1 MTEAEF
7 GVIGCVLI
15 DNDVLNS
22 IWRTLKP
29 EMFSSDFAQD
39 TYKEMLAMYDR
50 NESIDPMSL
59 SMALEN
65 HKYTQEQISEL
76 MKSCITGTIT
86 STMVKSYA
94 DAVAKEYKSRTVRDM
109 YQKSSLKPCDIDDTI
124 SDLLT
129 RLEHLQ
135 EGKEVKLKPIKQISV
150 ENKDKYFNES
160 VGEGGI
166 KIGLSQLDDALGD
179 LERGDVTVIAARPAV
194 GKSALTTQIIGNM
207 AKRGLKVAY
216 FNLEMSDKQ
225 VYERFISRLAEIG
238 LTRIRRAKAFLG
250 DEQEKFNQANEE
262 MSDYQLWIASGTV
275 SPREIKSECRHQNFD
290 VIVVDYLQLLM
301 PDNRYSGRNEEVAS
315 ISRGLKSVARDLNTH
330 VIALSQ
336 ITRASESRDT
346 KEPTMAELRES
357 GAIEQDASNIIML
370 WNLSDNDKGAK
381 GVKIEKNRQ
390 GMTMREAMEF
400 DGDHMKFV
408 EIEKPFDDVVA
419 EIKKKERGDG
429 FKPYNGDCPF

>member
-15 DNDVLNS
+15 DNDVLNG

-29 EMFSSDFAQD
+29 EMFSSEFAQD

-59 SMALEN
+59 SMALES

-76 MKSCITGTIT
+76 MKTCITGTIT
-86 STMVKSYA
+86 SAVIKSYT
-94 DAVAKEYKSRTVRDM
+94 DAVVKEYKARTVKDM
-109 YQKSSLKPCDIDDTI
+109 FQRASLKPCDIDDTI
-124 SDLLT
+124 CDLLT
-129 RLEHLQ
+129 KLEHLQ
-135 EGKEVKLKPIKQISV
+135 EGKEVKLKPIKEIV
-150 ENKDKYFNES
+150 GENKDKYFNES

-166 KIGLSQLDDALGD
+166 KIGLAQLDDALGE
-179 LERGDVTVIAARPAV
+179 LERGDVTVVAARPAV
-194 GKSALTTQIIGNM
+194 GKSALTTQIIENM

-225 VYERFISRLAEIG
+225 VYERFVSRLAEIG

-250 DEQEKFNQANEE
+250 DEEEKFYRANEE
-262 MSDYQLWIASGTV
+262 MSDYQVWIASGTV
-275 SPREIKSECRHQNFD
+275 SPREIKAECRHQDFD

-301 PDNRYSGRNEEVAS
+301 PDSRYSGRNEEVAS

-370 WNLSDNDKGAK
+370 WNMSEDKEVKGAK
-381 GVKIEKNRQ
+381 VEKNRQ

-408 EIEKPFDDVVA
+408 EISKPFDDVVA

-429 FKPYNGDCPF
+429 FKSYDGDCPF

>member
-15 DNDVLNS
+15 DNDVLNG

-29 EMFSSDFAQD
+29 EMFSSEFAQD

-59 SMALEN
+59 SMALES

-76 MKSCITGTIT
+76 MKTCITGTIT
-86 STMVKSYA
+86 SAVIKSYT
-94 DAVAKEYKSRTVRDM
+94 DAVVKEYKARTVKDM
-109 YQKSSLKPCDIDDTI
+109 FQRASLKPCDIDDTI
-124 SDLLT
+124 CDLLT

-135 EGKEVKLKPIKQISV
+135 EGKEVKLKPIKQIAV
-150 ENKDKYFNES
+150 ENRDKYFNES

-166 KIGLSQLDDALGD
+166 KIGLAQLDDALGE
-179 LERGDVTVIAARPAV
+179 LERGDVTVVAARPAV

-225 VYERFISRLAEIG
+225 VYERFVSRLAEIG

-250 DEQEKFNQANEE
+250 DEEEKFYRANEE
-262 MSDYQLWIASGTV
+262 MSDYQVWIASGTV
-275 SPREIKSECRHQNFD
+275 SPREIKAECRHQDFD
-290 VIVVDYLQLLM
+290 VIVVDYLQLLI
-301 PDNRYSGRNEEVAS
+301 PDSRYSGRNEEVAS

-370 WNLSDNDKGAK
+370 WNMSEDKEVKGAK
-381 GVKIEKNRQ
+381 VEKNRQ

-408 EIEKPFDDVVA
+408 EISKPFDDVVA

-429 FKPYNGDCPF
+429 FKSYDGDCPF

>member
-15 DNDVLNS
+15 DNDVLNG

-29 EMFSSDFAQD
+29 EMFSSEFAQD

-50 NESIDPMSL
+50 NESIDPISL
-59 SMALEN
+59 SMALES

-76 MKSCITGTIT
+76 MKTCITGTIT
-86 STMVKSYA
+86 SAVIKSYT
-94 DAVAKEYKSRTVRDM
+94 DAVVKEYKARTVKDM
-109 YQKSSLKPCDIDDTI
+109 FQRASLKPCDIDDTI
-124 SDLLT
+124 CDLLT

-135 EGKEVKLKPIKQISV
+135 EGKEVKLKPIKQIAV
-150 ENKDKYFNES
+150 ENRDKYFNES

-166 KIGLSQLDDALGD
+166 KIGLAQLDDALGE
-179 LERGDVTVIAARPAV
+179 LERGDVTVVAARPAV

-216 FNLEMSDKQ
+216 FNLEMNDKQ

-250 DEQEKFNQANEE
+250 DEEEKFNQANEE
-262 MSDYQLWIASGTV
+262 MSDYQLWVASGTV
-275 SPREIKSECRHQNFD
+275 SPRDIKAECRHQDFD
-290 VIVVDYLQLLM
+290 VIVVDYLQLLT
-301 PDNRYSGRNEEVAS
+301 PDSQGRGRSEEVGS
-315 ISRGLKSVARDLNTH
+315 ISRALKVIAGDLKTH

-336 ITRASESRDT
+336 INRLSESKDT

-370 WNLSDNDKGAK
+370 WNMSEDKEVKGAK
-381 GVKIEKNRQ
+381 VEKNRQ
-390 GMTMREAMEF
+390 GVTMREAMEF

-408 EIEKPFDDVVA
+408 EISKPFADVVA

-429 FKPYNGDCPF
+429 FKSYDGDCPF

>member
-76 MKSCITGTIT
+76 MKSCISGTIT
-86 STMVKSYA
+86 SAMIKSYA
-94 DAVAKEYKSRTVRDM
+94 NAVVKEYKARMVREM

-124 SDLLT
+124 GDLLT

-135 EGKEVKLKPIKQISV
+135 ENKEVRMKSLKQIV
-150 ENKDKYFNES
+150 EEKKGNYFNEN
-160 VGEGGI
+160 VGEGGVRL
-166 KIGLSQLDDALGD
+166 GFAQLDDSVGKLENGD
-179 LERGDVTVIAARPAV
+179 ITIIAARPGV
-194 GKSALTTQIIGNM
+194 GKSAIVTQILGDM
-207 AKRGLKVAY
+207 GKRGLKVAY
-216 FNLEMSDKQ
+216 FNLEMSDDQ
-225 VYERFISRLAEIG
+225 VYERFVSRIAEIG
-238 LTRIRRAKAFLG
+238 LTRIKRAKAFLG
-250 DEQEKFNQANEE
+250 DEEERFDRANEE
-262 MSDYQLWIASGTV
+262 MSDYQVGITIGPIC
-275 SPREIKSECRHQNFD
+275 PRDIKSECRHQGYD
-290 VIVVDYLQLLM
+290 VIVVDYLQLLT
-301 PDNRYSGRNEEVAS
+301 PDSRCGSRNEEVSA
-315 ISRGLKSVARDLNTH
+315 ISRSLKALAGELKVP

-336 ITRASESRDT
+336 LNRASEGKET
-346 KEPTMAELRES
+346 KEPTMSELRES
-357 GAIEQDASNIIML
+357 GALEQDASTIIML
-370 WNLSDNDKGAK
+370 WNISKDESFKGAK
-381 GVKIEKNRQ
+381 VEKNRQ
-390 GMTMREAMEF
+390 GKKMREAMEF

-408 EIEKPFDDVVA
+408 EISKPFDDVVA

-429 FKPYNGDCPF
+429 FKTYDGDCPF

>member
-1 MTEAEF
+1 M
-7 GVIGCVLI
+7 I
-15 DNDVLNS
+15 
-22 IWRTLKP
+22 
-29 EMFSSDFAQD
+29 
-39 TYKEMLAMYDR
+39 
-50 NESIDPMSL
+50 
-59 SMALEN
+59 
-65 HKYTQEQISEL
+65 
-76 MKSCITGTIT
+76 
-86 STMVKSYA
+86 
-94 DAVAKEYKSRTVRDM
+94 
-109 YQKSSLKPCDIDDTI
+109 
-124 SDLLT
+124 
-129 RLEHLQ
+129 
-135 EGKEVKLKPIKQISV
+135 
-150 ENKDKYFNES
+150 
-160 VGEGGI
+160 
-166 KIGLSQLDDALGD
+166 
-179 LERGDVTVIAARPAV
+179 
-194 GKSALTTQIIGNM
+194 
-207 AKRGLKVAY
+207 
-216 FNLEMSDKQ
+216 DKQ

-262 MSDYQLWIASGTV
+262 MSNYQLWVASGTV

-370 WNLSDNDKGAK
+370 WNLSDDKAIK
-381 GVKIEKNRQ
+381 GTKVEKNRQ

-408 EIEKPFDDVVA
+408 EIGKPFDDVVA

-429 FKPYNGDCPF
+429 FKSYDGDCPF

>member
-15 DNDVLNS
+15 DNDVLNN

-65 HKYTQEQISEL
+65 HKYAQEQISEL

-86 STMVKSYA
+86 SAMIKSYA
-94 DAVAKEYKSRTVRDM
+94 NAVVKEYKARMVREM

-124 SDLLT
+124 GDLLT

-135 EGKEVKLKPIKQISV
+135 EGKEVKLRPIKQIAA

-166 KIGLSQLDDALGD
+166 RIGLSQLDDALGD

-207 AKRGLKVAY
+207 AKKGLKVAY
-216 FNLEMSDKQ
+216 FNLEMNDKQ

-238 LTRIRRAKAFLG
+238 LTRVRRAKAFLG
-250 DEQEKFNQANEE
+250 DEQEKFNEANEE
-262 MSDYQLWIASGTV
+262 MSDYQLWVASGTV
-275 SPREIKSECRHQNFD
+275 SPRDIKAECRHQDFD
-290 VIVVDYLQLLM
+290 VIVVDYLQLLT
-301 PDNRYSGRNEEVAS
+301 PDSQGRGRSEEVGA
-315 ISRGLKSVARDLNTH
+315 ISRALKAIAGDLKTH

-336 ITRASESRDT
+336 INRLSESKDT

-370 WNLSDNDKGAK
+370 WNLSSNDKGAK
-381 GVKIEKNRQ
+381 GAKIEKNRQ
-390 GMTMREAMEF
+390 GITMREAMEF

-408 EIEKPFDDVVA
+408 EISKPFDDVVA

-429 FKPYNGDCPF
+429 FKPYNGNCPF

>member
-15 DNDVLNS
+15 DNDVLNG

-29 EMFSSDFAQD
+29 EMFSSEFAQD
-39 TYKEMLAMYDR
+39 AYKEMLAMYDR

-59 SMALEN
+59 SMVLES
-65 HKYTQEQISEL
+65 HKYTQEQISGL
-76 MKSCITGTIT
+76 MKSCITETIT
-86 STMVKSYA
+86 STMIKSYA
-94 DAVAKEYKSRTVRDM
+94 DAVVKEYKARTVKDM
-109 YQKSSLKPCDIDDTI
+109 FQRASLKPCDIDDTI

-135 EGKEVKLKPIKQISV
+135 EGKEVKLRPIKQIAA

-166 KIGLSQLDDALGD
+166 KIGLAQLDDALGE
-179 LERGDVTVIAARPAV
+179 LERGDVTVVAARPAV

-216 FNLEMSDKQ
+216 FNLEMNDKQ

-238 LTRIRRAKAFLG
+238 LTRVRRAKAFLG

-262 MSDYQLWIASGTV
+262 MSDYQLWVASGTV
-275 SPREIKSECRHQNFD
+275 SPREIKSECRHQDFD
-290 VIVVDYLQLLM
+290 VIVVDYLQLLT
-301 PDNRYSGRNEEVAS
+301 PDSQGRGRSEEVGA
-315 ISRGLKSVARDLNTH
+315 ISRALKAIAGDLKTH

-336 ITRASESRDT
+336 INRLSESKDT

-370 WNLSDNDKGAK
+370 WNMSEDKEVKGAK
-381 GVKIEKNRQ
+381 VEKNRQ
-390 GMTMREAMEF
+390 GVTMREAMEF

-408 EIEKPFDDVVA
+408 EVDKPFDDVVA

-429 FKPYNGDCPF
+429 FKAYSGTAPF

>member
-15 DNDVLNS
+15 DNDVLNG

-29 EMFSSDFAQD
+29 EMFSSEFAQD

-59 SMALEN
+59 SMALES

-76 MKSCITGTIT
+76 MKTCITGTIT
-86 STMVKSYA
+86 SAVIKSYT
-94 DAVAKEYKSRTVRDM
+94 DAVVKEYKARTVKDM
-109 YQKSSLKPCDIDDTI
+109 FQRASLKPCDIDDTI
-124 SDLLT
+124 CDLFT

-135 EGKEVKLKPIKQISV
+135 EGKEVKLKPIKQIAV
-150 ENKDKYFNES
+150 ENRDKYFNES

-166 KIGLSQLDDALGD
+166 KIGLAQLDDALGE
-179 LERGDVTVIAARPAV
+179 LERGDVTVVAARPAV

-225 VYERFISRLAEIG
+225 VYERFVSRLAEIG

-250 DEQEKFNQANEE
+250 DEEEKFYRANEE
-262 MSDYQLWIASGTV
+262 MSDYQVWIASGTV
-275 SPREIKSECRHQNFD
+275 SPREIKAECRHQDFD

-301 PDNRYSGRNEEVAS
+301 PDSRYSGRNEEVAS
-315 ISRGLKSVARDLNTH
+315 ISRGLKSVARDLNAH

-370 WNLSDNDKGAK
+370 WNMSEDKEVKGAK
-381 GVKIEKNRQ
+381 VEKNRQ

-408 EIEKPFDDVVA
+408 EISKPFDDVVA

-429 FKPYNGDCPF
+429 FKSYDGDCPF

>member
-1 MTEAEF
+1 MGKLIGEGITFDDVLLVPAFSEVIANDVDTRTRLTNKIQLNIPLMSASMDTVTEHRMAIAMARQGGIGIIHKNMSIEEQAEEVDKVKRSEN
-7 GVIGCVLI
+7 GVITDPFSLSPEHTIQDADDLMAKYRISGVPITEGTKLVGIITNRDLKFETDYSKKIKESMTSEGLVTAKEGITLEEAKQILGRARKEKLPIVDDDFNLKGLI
-15 DNDVLNS
+15 TIKDIEKQIKYPNAAKDDQGRLLCGAGVGITADVL
-22 IWRTLKP
+22 
-29 EMFSSDFAQD
+29 
-39 TYKEMLAMYDR
+39 DR
-50 NESIDPMSL
+50 VQ
-59 SMALEN
+59 AL
-65 HKYTQEQISEL
+65 
-76 MKSCITGTIT
+76 
-86 STMVKSYA
+86 V
-94 DAVAKEYKSRTVRDM
+94 DAHV
-109 YQKSSLKPCDIDDTI
+109 
-124 SDLLT
+124 
-129 RLEHLQ
+129 
-135 EGKEVKLKPIKQISV
+135 
-150 ENKDKYFNES
+150 
-160 VGEGGI
+160 
-166 KIGLSQLDDALGD
+166 
-179 LERGDVTVIAARPAV
+179 
-194 GKSALTTQIIGNM
+194 
-207 AKRGLKVAY
+207 
-216 FNLEMSDKQ
+216 
-225 VYERFISRLAEIG
+225 
-238 LTRIRRAKAFLG
+238 
-250 DEQEKFNQANEE
+250 
-262 MSDYQLWIASGTV
+262 
-275 SPREIKSECRHQNFD
+275 D

-381 GVKIEKNRQ
+381 GAKIEKNRQ

>member
-7 GVIGCVLI
+7 GVIGCALI
-15 DNDVLNS
+15 DNDVLNG

-29 EMFSSDFAQD
+29 EMFSSEFAQD
-39 TYKEMLAMYDR
+39 AYKEMLAMYDR

-59 SMALEN
+59 SMVLES
-65 HKYTQEQISEL
+65 HKYTQEQISGL
-76 MKSCITGTIT
+76 MKSCITETIT
-86 STMVKSYA
+86 STMIKSYA
-94 DAVAKEYKSRTVRDM
+94 DAVVKEYKARTVKDM
-109 YQKSSLKPCDIDDTI
+109 FQRASLKPCDIDDTI
-124 SDLLT
+124 GDLLT

-135 EGKEVKLKPIKQISV
+135 EGKEVKLRPIKQIAA

-166 KIGLSQLDDALGD
+166 KIGLAQLDDALGE
-179 LERGDVTVIAARPAV
+179 LERGDVTVVAARPAV

-216 FNLEMSDKQ
+216 FNLEMNDKQ

-250 DEQEKFNQANEE
+250 DEEEKFNQANEE
-262 MSDYQLWIASGTV
+262 MSDYQLWVASGTV
-275 SPREIKSECRHQNFD
+275 SPRDIKAECRHQDFD
-290 VIVVDYLQLLM
+290 VIVVDYLQLLT
-301 PDNRYSGRNEEVAS
+301 PDSQGRGRSEEVGS
-315 ISRGLKSVARDLNTH
+315 ISRALKVIAGDLKTH

-336 ITRASESRDT
+336 INRLSESKDT

-370 WNLSDNDKGAK
+370 WNMSEDKEVKGAK
-381 GVKIEKNRQ
+381 VEKNRQ
-390 GMTMREAMEF
+390 GVTMREAMEF

-408 EIEKPFDDVVA
+408 EISKPFADVVA

-429 FKPYNGDCPF
+429 FKSYDGDCPF

>member
-15 DNDVLNS
+15 DNDVLNG

-29 EMFSSDFAQD
+29 EMFSSEFAQD

-59 SMALEN
+59 SMVLES
-65 HKYTQEQISEL
+65 HKYTQEQISGL
-76 MKSCITGTIT
+76 MKSCIAETIT
-86 STMVKSYA
+86 SSMIKSYA
-94 DAVAKEYKSRTVRDM
+94 DAVVKEYKARTVKDM
-109 YQKSSLKPCDIDDTI
+109 FQRASLKPCDIDDTI
-124 SDLLT
+124 GDLLT

-135 EGKEVKLKPIKQISV
+135 EGKEVKLRPIKQIAA

-166 KIGLSQLDDALGD
+166 KIGLAQLDDALGE

-216 FNLEMSDKQ
+216 FNLEMNDKQ

-250 DEQEKFNQANEE
+250 DEEEKFNQANEE
-262 MSDYQLWIASGTV
+262 MSDYQLWVASGTV
-275 SPREIKSECRHQNFD
+275 SPRDIKAECRHQDFD
-290 VIVVDYLQLLM
+290 VIVVDYLQLLT
-301 PDNRYSGRNEEVAS
+301 PDNQGRGRSEEVGS
-315 ISRGLKSVARDLNTH
+315 ISRALKVIAGDLKTH

-336 ITRASESRDT
+336 INRLSESKDT

-370 WNLSDNDKGAK
+370 WNMSEDKEVKGAK
-381 GVKIEKNRQ
+381 VEKNRQ
-390 GMTMREAMEF
+390 GVTMREAMEF

-429 FKPYNGDCPF
+429 FKPYDGDCPF

>member
-15 DNDVLNS
+15 DNDVLNG

-29 EMFSSDFAQD
+29 EMFSSEFAQD
-39 TYKEMLAMYDR
+39 VYKEMLAMYDR

-59 SMALEN
+59 SMVLES
-65 HKYTQEQISEL
+65 HKYTQEQISGL
-76 MKSCITGTIT
+76 MKSCITETIT
-86 STMVKSYA
+86 STMIKSYA
-94 DAVAKEYKSRTVRDM
+94 DAVVKEYKARTVKDM
-109 YQKSSLKPCDIDDTI
+109 FQRASLKPCDIDDTI
-124 SDLLT
+124 GDLLT
-129 RLEHLQ
+129 KLEHLQ
-135 EGKEVKLKPIKQISV
+135 EGKEVRLRPIKQIAA

-166 KIGLSQLDDALGD
+166 KIGLAQLDDALGE

-216 FNLEMSDKQ
+216 FNLEMNDKQ

-250 DEQEKFNQANEE
+250 DEEKKFDQANEE
-262 MSDYQLWIASGTV
+262 IYGYQVDIATGPI
-275 SPREIKSECRHQNFD
+275 SPRGIKAECRHQGYD
-290 VIVVDYLQLLM
+290 VIVVDYLQLLT
-301 PDNRYSGRNEEVAS
+301 PDSQGRGRSEEVGA
-315 ISRGLKSVARDLNTH
+315 ISRALKAIAGDLKTH

-336 ITRASESRDT
+336 INRLSESKDT
-346 KEPTMAELRES
+346 KEPAMAELRES

-370 WNLSDNDKGAK
+370 WNMSDDKEVKGAK
-381 GVKIEKNRQ
+381 VEKNRQ
-390 GMTMREAMEF
+390 GVTMREAMEF

-408 EIEKPFDDVVA
+408 EVDKPFDDVVA

-429 FKPYNGDCPF
+429 FKAYSGTAPF

>member
-7 GVIGCVLI
+7 GVIGCVL
-15 DNDVLNS
+15 NG

-29 EMFSSDFAQD
+29 EMFSSEFAQD

-59 SMALEN
+59 SMVLES
-65 HKYTQEQISEL
+65 HKYTQEQISGL
-76 MKSCITGTIT
+76 MKSCITETIT
-86 STMVKSYA
+86 STMIKSYA
-94 DAVAKEYKSRTVRDM
+94 DAVVKEYKARTVKDM
-109 YQKSSLKPCDIDDTI
+109 FQRASLKPCDIDDTI
-124 SDLLT
+124 GDLLT

-135 EGKEVKLKPIKQISV
+135 EGKEVKLKPIKEIV
-150 ENKDKYFNES
+150 GENKDKYFNES

-166 KIGLSQLDDALGD
+166 RIGLSQLDDALGE

-216 FNLEMSDKQ
+216 FNLEMNDKQ

-250 DEQEKFNQANEE
+250 DEEEKFNQANEE
-262 MSDYQLWIASGTV
+262 MSDYQLWVASGTV
-275 SPREIKSECRHQNFD
+275 SPRDIKAECRHQDFD
-290 VIVVDYLQLLM
+290 VIVVDYLQLLT
-301 PDNRYSGRNEEVAS
+301 PDSQGRGRSEEVGS
-315 ISRGLKSVARDLNTH
+315 ISRALKVIAGDLKTH

-336 ITRASESRDT
+336 INRLSESKDT

-370 WNLSDNDKGAK
+370 WNMSEDKEVKGAK
-381 GVKIEKNRQ
+381 VEKNRQ
-390 GMTMREAMEF
+390 GVTMREAMEF

-429 FKPYNGDCPF
+429 FKPYDGDCPF

>member
-15 DNDVLNS
+15 DNDVLNG

-29 EMFSSDFAQD
+29 EMFSSEFAQD
-39 TYKEMLAMYDR
+39 AYKEMLAMYDR

-59 SMALEN
+59 SMVLES
-65 HKYTQEQISEL
+65 HKYTQEQISGL
-76 MKSCITGTIT
+76 MKSCITETIT
-86 STMVKSYA
+86 SAMIKSYA
-94 DAVAKEYKSRTVRDM
+94 DAVVKEYKARTVKDM
-109 YQKSSLKPCDIDDTI
+109 FQRASLKPCDIDDTI
-124 SDLLT
+124 CDLLT

-135 EGKEVKLKPIKQISV
+135 EGKEVKLKPIKQIAV
-150 ENKDKYFNES
+150 ENRDKYFNES

-166 KIGLSQLDDALGD
+166 KIGLAQLDDALGE
-179 LERGDVTVIAARPAV
+179 LERGDVTVVAARPAV

-225 VYERFISRLAEIG
+225 VYERFVSRLAEIG

-250 DEQEKFNQANEE
+250 DEEEKFYRANEE
-262 MSDYQLWIASGTV
+262 MSDYQVWIASGTV
-275 SPREIKSECRHQNFD
+275 SPREIKAECRHQDFD

-301 PDNRYSGRNEEVAS
+301 PDSRYSGRNEEVAS

-370 WNLSDNDKGAK
+370 WNMSEDKEVKGAK
-381 GVKIEKNRQ
+381 VEKNRQ

-408 EIEKPFDDVVA
+408 EISKPFDDVVA

-429 FKPYNGDCPF
+429 FKSYDGDCPF

>member
-15 DNDVLNS
+15 DNDVLNN

-50 NESIDPMSL
+50 DESIDPMSL

-94 DAVAKEYKSRTVRDM
+94 DAKEYKVRTVRDM

-207 AKRGLKVAY
+207 AKKGLKVAY

-262 MSDYQLWIASGTV
+262 MSNYQLWVASGTV

-301 PDNRYSGRNEEVAS
+301 PDNKSFRKQRHKRTYHGRVERIRSNRTGCVKHNYAVE
-315 ISRGLKSVARDLNTH
+315 SV
-330 VIALSQ
+330 
-336 ITRASESRDT
+336 
-346 KEPTMAELRES
+346 
-357 GAIEQDASNIIML
+357 
-370 WNLSDNDKGAK
+370 
-381 GVKIEKNRQ
+381 RQ
-390 GMTMREAMEF
+390 
-400 DGDHMKFV
+400 
-408 EIEKPFDDVVA
+408 
-419 EIKKKERGDG
+419 
-429 FKPYNGDCPF
+429 

>member
-1 MTEAEF
+1 
-7 GVIGCVLI
+7 
-15 DNDVLNS
+15 
-22 IWRTLKP
+22 
-29 EMFSSDFAQD
+29 
-39 TYKEMLAMYDR
+39 
-50 NESIDPMSL
+50 
-59 SMALEN
+59 
-65 HKYTQEQISEL
+65 
-76 MKSCITGTIT
+76 
-86 STMVKSYA
+86 
-94 DAVAKEYKSRTVRDM
+94 
-109 YQKSSLKPCDIDDTI
+109 
-124 SDLLT
+124 
-129 RLEHLQ
+129 
-135 EGKEVKLKPIKQISV
+135 
-150 ENKDKYFNES
+150 
-160 VGEGGI
+160 
-166 KIGLSQLDDALGD
+166 
-179 LERGDVTVIAARPAV
+179 
-194 GKSALTTQIIGNM
+194 M
-207 AKRGLKVAY
+207 AKKGLKIAY

-275 SPREIKSECRHQNFD
+275 SPREIKSECRHQSFD

-381 GVKIEKNRQ
+381 GVKSRR
-390 GMTMREAMEF
+390 TDRE
-400 DGDHMKFV
+400 
-408 EIEKPFDDVVA
+408 
-419 EIKKKERGDG
+419 
-429 FKPYNGDCPF
+429 

>member
-1 MTEAEF
+1 
-7 GVIGCVLI
+7 
-15 DNDVLNS
+15 
-22 IWRTLKP
+22 
-29 EMFSSDFAQD
+29 
-39 TYKEMLAMYDR
+39 
-50 NESIDPMSL
+50 
-59 SMALEN
+59 
-65 HKYTQEQISEL
+65 
-76 MKSCITGTIT
+76 
-86 STMVKSYA
+86 
-94 DAVAKEYKSRTVRDM
+94 
-109 YQKSSLKPCDIDDTI
+109 
-124 SDLLT
+124 
-129 RLEHLQ
+129 
-135 EGKEVKLKPIKQISV
+135 
-150 ENKDKYFNES
+150 
-160 VGEGGI
+160 
-166 KIGLSQLDDALGD
+166 
-179 LERGDVTVIAARPAV
+179 
-194 GKSALTTQIIGNM
+194 M
-207 AKRGLKVAY
+207 AKKGLKVAY

-225 VYERFISRLAEIG
+225 VYERFVSRLAEIG

-262 MSDYQLWIASGTV
+262 MSDYQLWVASGTV

-408 EIEKPFDDVVA
+408 EISKPFDDVVA

-429 FKPYNGDCPF
+429 FKSYDGNCPF

>member
-59 SMALEN
+59 SMVLEN

-76 MKSCITGTIT
+76 MKSCITETIT
-86 STMVKSYA
+86 STMIKSYA
-94 DAVAKEYKSRTVRDM
+94 DAVVKEYKVRMVREM

-124 SDLLT
+124 GDLLT

-135 EGKEVKLKPIKQISV
+135 EGKEVKLRPIKQIAA

-166 KIGLSQLDDALGD
+166 KIGLAQLDDALGE

-216 FNLEMSDKQ
+216 FNLEMNDKQ

-250 DEQEKFNQANEE
+250 DEEEKFNQANEE
-262 MSDYQLWIASGTV
+262 MSDYQLWVASGTV
-275 SPREIKSECRHQNFD
+275 SPRDIKAECRHQDFD
-290 VIVVDYLQLLM
+290 VIVVDYLQLLT
-301 PDNRYSGRNEEVAS
+301 PDSQGRGRSEEVGS
-315 ISRGLKSVARDLNTH
+315 ISRALKVIAGDLKTH

-336 ITRASESRDT
+336 INRLSESKDT

-370 WNLSDNDKGAK
+370 WNMSEDKEVKGAK
-381 GVKIEKNRQ
+381 VEKNRQ
-390 GMTMREAMEF
+390 GVTMREAMEF

-408 EIEKPFDDVVA
+408 EIEKPFDDVIA

-429 FKPYNGDCPF
+429 FKPYDGDCPF

>member
-15 DNDVLNS
+15 DNDVLNG

-29 EMFSSDFAQD
+29 EMFSSEFAQD
-39 TYKEMLAMYDR
+39 AYKEMLAMYDR

-59 SMALEN
+59 SMVLES
-65 HKYTQEQISEL
+65 HKYTQEQISGL
-76 MKSCITGTIT
+76 MKSCITETIT
-86 STMVKSYA
+86 STMIKSYA
-94 DAVAKEYKSRTVRDM
+94 DAVVKEYKARTVKDM
-109 YQKSSLKPCDIDDTI
+109 FQRASLKPCDIDDTI
-124 SDLLT
+124 GDLLT

-135 EGKEVKLKPIKQISV
+135 EGKEVKLRPIKQIAA

-166 KIGLSQLDDALGD
+166 KIGLAQLDDALGE
-179 LERGDVTVIAARPAV
+179 LERGDVTVVAARPAV

-216 FNLEMSDKQ
+216 FNLEMNDKQ

-250 DEQEKFNQANEE
+250 DEEEEFNQANEE
-262 MSDYQLWIASGTV
+262 MSDYQLWVASGTV
-275 SPREIKSECRHQNFD
+275 SPRDIKAECRHQDFD
-290 VIVVDYLQLLM
+290 VIVVDYLQLLT
-301 PDNRYSGRNEEVAS
+301 PDSQGRGRSEEVGS
-315 ISRGLKSVARDLNTH
+315 ISRALKVIAGDLKTH

-336 ITRASESRDT
+336 INRLSESKDT

-370 WNLSDNDKGAK
+370 WNMSEDKEVKGAK
-381 GVKIEKNRQ
+381 VEKNRQ
-390 GMTMREAMEF
+390 GVTMREAMEF

-408 EIEKPFDDVVA
+408 EISKPFADVVA

-429 FKPYNGDCPF
+429 FKSYDGDCPF

>member
-15 DNDVLNS
+15 DNDVLNG

-29 EMFSSDFAQD
+29 EMFSSEFAQD

-59 SMALEN
+59 SMVLES
-65 HKYTQEQISEL
+65 HKYTQEQISGL
-76 MKSCITGTIT
+76 MKSCITETIT
-86 STMVKSYA
+86 STMIKSYA
-94 DAVAKEYKSRTVRDM
+94 DAVVKEYKARTVKDM
-109 YQKSSLKPCDIDDTI
+109 FQRASLKPCDIDDTI
-124 SDLLT
+124 GDLLT

-135 EGKEVKLKPIKQISV
+135 EGKEVKLRPIKQIAA

-166 KIGLSQLDDALGD
+166 KIGLAQLDDALGE

-216 FNLEMSDKQ
+216 FNLEMNDKQ

-250 DEQEKFNQANEE
+250 DEEEKFNQANEE
-262 MSDYQLWIASGTV
+262 MSDYQLWVASGTV
-275 SPREIKSECRHQNFD
+275 SPRDIKAECRHQDFD
-290 VIVVDYLQLLM
+290 VIVVDYLQLLT
-301 PDNRYSGRNEEVAS
+301 PDSQGRGRSEEVGS
-315 ISRGLKSVARDLNTH
+315 ISRALKVIAGDLKTH

-336 ITRASESRDT
+336 INRLSESKDT

-370 WNLSDNDKGAK
+370 WNMSEDKEVKGAK
-381 GVKIEKNRQ
+381 VEKNRQ
-390 GMTMREAMEF
+390 GVTMREAMEF

-429 FKPYNGDCPF
+429 FKPYDGDCPF

>member
-15 DNDVLNS
+15 DNDVLNG

-29 EMFSSDFAQD
+29 EMFSSEFAQD

-59 SMALEN
+59 SMALES

-76 MKSCITGTIT
+76 MKTCITGTIT
-86 STMVKSYA
+86 SAVIKSYT
-94 DAVAKEYKSRTVRDM
+94 DAVVKEYKARTVKDM
-109 YQKSSLKPCDIDDTI
+109 FQRASLKPCDIDDTI

-135 EGKEVKLKPIKQISV
+135 EGKEVKLKPIKQIV
-150 ENKDKYFNES
+150 GENKDRYFNES

-194 GKSALTTQIIGNM
+194 GKSALTTQIIENM
-207 AKRGLKVAY
+207 AKKGLKIAY
-216 FNLEMSDKQ
+216 FNLEMIDKQ

-250 DEQEKFNQANEE
+250 DEQEKFNEANEE
-262 MSDYQLWIASGTV
+262 MSDYQLWVASGTV
-275 SPREIKSECRHQNFD
+275 SPRDIKAECRHQDFD
-290 VIVVDYLQLLM
+290 VIVVDYLQLLT
-301 PDNRYSGRNEEVAS
+301 PDSQGRGRSEEVGA
-315 ISRGLKSVARDLNTH
+315 ISRALKAIAGDLKTH

-336 ITRASESRDT
+336 INRLSESKDT

-370 WNLSDNDKGAK
+370 WNMSEDKEVKGAK
-381 GVKIEKNRQ
+381 VEKNRQ
-390 GMTMREAMEF
+390 GVTMREAMEF

-408 EIEKPFDDVVA
+408 EVDKPFDDVVA

-429 FKPYNGDCPF
+429 FKAYSGTAPF

>member
-15 DNDVLNS
+15 DNDVLNG

-29 EMFSSDFAQD
+29 EMFSSEFAQD
-39 TYKEMLAMYDR
+39 AYKEMLAMYDR

-59 SMALEN
+59 SMALES

-76 MKSCITGTIT
+76 MKTCITGTIT
-86 STMVKSYA
+86 SAVIKSYT
-94 DAVAKEYKSRTVRDM
+94 DAVVKEYKARTVKDM
-109 YQKSSLKPCDIDDTI
+109 FQRASLKPCDIDDTI
-124 SDLLT
+124 CDLLT

-135 EGKEVKLKPIKQISV
+135 EGKEVKLKPIKQIAV
-150 ENKDKYFNES
+150 ENRDKYFNES

-166 KIGLSQLDDALGD
+166 KIGLAQLDDALGE
-179 LERGDVTVIAARPAV
+179 LERGDVTVVAARPAV
-194 GKSALTTQIIGNM
+194 GKSALTTQIIENM

-225 VYERFISRLAEIG
+225 VYERFVSRLAEIG

-250 DEQEKFNQANEE
+250 DEEEKFYRANEE
-262 MSDYQLWIASGTV
+262 MSDYQVWIASGTV
-275 SPREIKSECRHQNFD
+275 SPREIKAECRHQDFD
-290 VIVVDYLQLLM
+290 VIVVDYLQLLI
-301 PDNRYSGRNEEVAS
+301 PDSRYSGRNEEVAS

-370 WNLSDNDKGAK
+370 WNMSEDKEVKGAK
-381 GVKIEKNRQ
+381 VEKNRQ

-408 EIEKPFDDVVA
+408 EISKPFDDVVA

>member
-15 DNDVLNS
+15 DNDVLNG

-29 EMFSSDFAQD
+29 EMFSSEFAQD
-39 TYKEMLAMYDR
+39 AYKEMLAMYDR

-59 SMALEN
+59 SMVLES

-76 MKSCITGTIT
+76 MKTCITGTIT
-86 STMVKSYA
+86 SAMIKSYA
-94 DAVAKEYKSRTVRDM
+94 DAVVKEYKARTVRDM
-109 YQKSSLKPCDIDDTI
+109 YQRASLKPCDIDDTI
-124 SDLLT
+124 GDLLT

-135 EGKEVKLKPIKQISV
+135 EGKEVKLKPIKQIAV

-166 KIGLSQLDDALGD
+166 KIGLAQLDDALGE
-179 LERGDVTVIAARPAV
+179 LERGDVTVVAARPAV

-216 FNLEMSDKQ
+216 FNLEMNDKQ

-250 DEQEKFNQANEE
+250 DEQERFNQANEE
-262 MSDYQLWIASGTV
+262 MSDYQLWVASGTV
-275 SPREIKSECRHQNFD
+275 SPRDIKAECRHQDFD
-290 VIVVDYLQLLM
+290 VIVVDYLQLLT
-301 PDNRYSGRNEEVAS
+301 PDSQGRGRSEEVGS
-315 ISRGLKSVARDLNTH
+315 ISRALKAIAGDLKTH

-336 ITRASESRDT
+336 INRLSESKDT

-357 GAIEQDASNIIML
+357 GAIEQDASSIIML
-370 WNLSDNDKGAK
+370 WNMSEDKEVKGAK
-381 GVKIEKNRQ
+381 VEKNRQ
-390 GMTMREAMEF
+390 GVTMREAMEF

-429 FKPYNGDCPF
+429 FKSYDGDCPF

>member
-15 DNDVLNS
+15 DNDVLNG

-29 EMFSSDFAQD
+29 EMFSSEFAQD

-59 SMALEN
+59 SMALES

-76 MKSCITGTIT
+76 MKTCITGTIT
-86 STMVKSYA
+86 SAVIKSYT
-94 DAVAKEYKSRTVRDM
+94 DAVVKEYKARTVKDM
-109 YQKSSLKPCDIDDTI
+109 FQRASLKPCDIDDTI
-124 SDLLT
+124 CDLLT

-135 EGKEVKLKPIKQISV
+135 EGKEVKLKPIKQIAV
-150 ENKDKYFNES
+150 ENRDKYFNES

-166 KIGLSQLDDALGD
+166 KIGLAQLDDALGE
-179 LERGDVTVIAARPAV
+179 LERGDVTVVAARPAV

-225 VYERFISRLAEIG
+225 VYERFVSRLAEIG

-250 DEQEKFNQANEE
+250 DEEEKFYRANEE
-262 MSDYQLWIASGTV
+262 MSDYQVWIASGTV
-275 SPREIKSECRHQNFD
+275 SPREIKAECRHQDFD
-290 VIVVDYLQLLM
+290 VIVVDYLQLLI
-301 PDNRYSGRNEEVAS
+301 PDSRYSGRNEEVAS

-336 ITRASESRDT
+336 ITRASENRDT

-370 WNLSDNDKGAK
+370 WNMSEDKEVKGAK
-381 GVKIEKNRQ
+381 VEKNRQ

-408 EIEKPFDDVVA
+408 EISKPFDDVVA

-429 FKPYNGDCPF
+429 FKSYDGDCPF

>member
-15 DNDVLNS
+15 DNDVLNG

-29 EMFSSDFAQD
+29 EMFSSEFAQD

-50 NESIDPMSL
+50 NESIDPISL
-59 SMALEN
+59 SMALES

-76 MKSCITGTIT
+76 MKTCITGTIT
-86 STMVKSYA
+86 SAVIKSYT
-94 DAVAKEYKSRTVRDM
+94 DAVVKEYKARTVKDM
-109 YQKSSLKPCDIDDTI
+109 FQRASLKPCDIDDTI
-124 SDLLT
+124 CDLLT

-135 EGKEVKLKPIKQISV
+135 EGKEVKLKPIKQIAV
-150 ENKDKYFNES
+150 ENRNKYFNES

-166 KIGLSQLDDALGD
+166 KIGLAQLDDALGE
-179 LERGDVTVIAARPAV
+179 LERGDVTVVAARPAV

-225 VYERFISRLAEIG
+225 VYERFVSRLAEIG

-250 DEQEKFNQANEE
+250 DEKEKFYRANEE
-262 MSDYQLWIASGTV
+262 MSDYQVWIASGTV
-275 SPREIKSECRHQNFD
+275 SPREIKAECRHQDFD

-301 PDNRYSGRNEEVAS
+301 PDSRYSGRNEEVAS

-370 WNLSDNDKGAK
+370 WNMSEDKEVKGAK
-381 GVKIEKNRQ
+381 VEKNRQ

-408 EIEKPFDDVVA
+408 EISKPFDDVVA

-429 FKPYNGDCPF
+429 FKSYDGDCPF

>member
-1 MTEAEF
+1 M
-7 GVIGCVLI
+7 
-15 DNDVLNS
+15 
-22 IWRTLKP
+22 
-29 EMFSSDFAQD
+29 
-39 TYKEMLAMYDR
+39 
-50 NESIDPMSL
+50 
-59 SMALEN
+59 
-65 HKYTQEQISEL
+65 
-76 MKSCITGTIT
+76 
-86 STMVKSYA
+86 
-94 DAVAKEYKSRTVRDM
+94 
-109 YQKSSLKPCDIDDTI
+109 
-124 SDLLT
+124 
-129 RLEHLQ
+129 
-135 EGKEVKLKPIKQISV
+135 
-150 ENKDKYFNES
+150 
-160 VGEGGI
+160 GGI
-166 KIGLSQLDDALGD
+166 
-179 LERGDVTVIAARPAV
+179 R
-194 GKSALTTQIIGNM
+194 
-207 AKRGLKVAY
+207 
-216 FNLEMSDKQ
+216 
-225 VYERFISRLAEIG
+225 
-238 LTRIRRAKAFLG
+238 
-250 DEQEKFNQANEE
+250 
-262 MSDYQLWIASGTV
+262 TV

-408 EIEKPFDDVVA
+408 EIEKPLDDVVA

-429 FKPYNGDCPF
+429 FKPYNGNCPF

>member
-1 MTEAEF
+1 
-7 GVIGCVLI
+7 
-15 DNDVLNS
+15 
-22 IWRTLKP
+22 
-29 EMFSSDFAQD
+29 MFSSEFAQD

-59 SMALEN
+59 SMALES

-76 MKSCITGTIT
+76 MKTCITGTIT
-86 STMVKSYA
+86 SAVIKSYT
-94 DAVAKEYKSRTVRDM
+94 DAVVKEYKARTVKDM
-109 YQKSSLKPCDIDDTI
+109 FQRASLKPCDIDDTI
-124 SDLLT
+124 CDLLT

-135 EGKEVKLKPIKQISV
+135 EGKEVKLKPIKQIAV
-150 ENKDKYFNES
+150 ENRDKYFNES

-166 KIGLSQLDDALGD
+166 KIGLAQLDDALGE
-179 LERGDVTVIAARPAV
+179 LERGDVTVVAARPAV

-225 VYERFISRLAEIG
+225 VYERFVSRLAEIG

-250 DEQEKFNQANEE
+250 DEEEKFYRANEE
-262 MSDYQLWIASGTV
+262 MSDYQVWIASGTV
-275 SPREIKSECRHQNFD
+275 SPREIKAECRHQDFD
-290 VIVVDYLQLLM
+290 VIVVDYLQLLI
-301 PDNRYSGRNEEVAS
+301 PDSRYSGRNEEVAS

-370 WNLSDNDKGAK
+370 WNMSEDKEVKGAK
-381 GVKIEKNRQ
+381 VEKNRQ

-408 EIEKPFDDVVA
+408 EISKPFDDVVA

-429 FKPYNGDCPF
+429 FKSYDGDCPF